1 MYLSLL
7 QIKNFR
13 CFDGNEHSITFK
25 KGLNVLVGENDSGKS
40 AIMDAI
46 KLVLGTTDMNWY
58 RVEQE
63 DFYKE
68 DATLEI
74 KITCKFEELNEDERG
89 AFLECLSYEDENK
102 IEDAKEENSY
112 SLRTMIQNGW
122 FYQGNKK
129 CFCDNDE
136 LTLNE
141 IAHNTKLSATTV
153 LRIINS
159 LQKRGYVNRNL
170 ENKKRSIPKWN
181 TPLRFFDYISFKK

>member
-74 KITCKFEELNEDERG
+74 KITCKFG
-89 AFLECLSYEDENK
+89 AAGFVIILRNPLTCLRPMYYK
-102 IEDAKEENSY
+102 
-112 SLRTMIQNGW
+112 
-122 FYQGNKK
+122 
-129 CFCDNDE
+129 
-136 LTLNE
+136 
-141 IAHNTKLSATTV
+141 
-153 LRIINS
+153 
-159 LQKRGYVNRNL
+159 
-170 ENKKRSIPKWN
+170 
-181 TPLRFFDYISFKK
+181 

>member
-89 AFLECLSYEDENK
+89 AFLECLSYEMK
-102 IEDAKEENSY
+102 I
-112 SLRTMIQNGW
+112 
-122 FYQGNKK
+122 
-129 CFCDNDE
+129 
-136 LTLNE
+136 
-141 IAHNTKLSATTV
+141 
-153 LRIINS
+153 
-159 LQKRGYVNRNL
+159 KRFHVYIYIGRADIYHH
-170 ENKKRSIPKWN
+170 SIRLAQW
-181 TPLRFFDYISFKK
+181 

>member
-63 DFYKE
+63 D
-68 DATLEI
+68 
-74 KITCKFEELNEDERG
+74 G
-89 AFLECLSYEDENK
+89 
-102 IEDAKEENSY
+102 
-112 SLRTMIQNGW
+112 
-122 FYQGNKK
+122 
-129 CFCDNDE
+129 
-136 LTLNE
+136 LT
-141 IAHNTKLSATTV
+141 
-153 LRIINS
+153 
-159 LQKRGYVNRNL
+159 
-170 ENKKRSIPKWN
+170 P
-181 TPLRFFDYISFKK
+181 DD

>member
-74 KITCKFEELNEDERG
+74 KIRKGRISSYPKTKRL
-89 AFLECLSYEDENK
+89 LSFYYVK
-102 IEDAKEENSY
+102 IS
-112 SLRTMIQNGW
+112 
-122 FYQGNKK
+122 
-129 CFCDNDE
+129 
-136 LTLNE
+136 
-141 IAHNTKLSATTV
+141 
-153 LRIINS
+153 
-159 LQKRGYVNRNL
+159 
-170 ENKKRSIPKWN
+170 
-181 TPLRFFDYISFKK
+181 

>member
-1 MYLSLL
+1 MYISLL

-68 DATLEI
+68 DATL
-74 KITCKFEELNEDERG
+74 KLKLHVN
-89 AFLECLSYEDENK
+89 
-102 IEDAKEENSY
+102 
-112 SLRTMIQNGW
+112 LRNTLLIMVLTMISE
-122 FYQGNKK
+122 Y
-129 CFCDNDE
+129 
-136 LTLNE
+136 
-141 IAHNTKLSATTV
+141 TTFHG
-153 LRIINS
+153 RCS
-159 LQKRGYVNRNL
+159 G
-170 ENKKRSIPKWN
+170 
-181 TPLRFFDYISFKK
+181 TFFFL

>member
-74 KITCKFEELNEDERG
+74 KITCKLG
-89 AFLECLSYEDENK
+89 LSSKVCKFFFYT
-102 IEDAKEENSY
+102 
-112 SLRTMIQNGW
+112 SLRSLVR
-122 FYQGNKK
+122 YRV
-129 CFCDNDE
+129 
-136 LTLNE
+136 LTE
-141 IAHNTKLSATTV
+141 IPVMVETCL
-153 LRIINS
+153 
-159 LQKRGYVNRNL
+159 
-170 ENKKRSIPKWN
+170 
-181 TPLRFFDYISFKK
+181 

>member
-63 DFYKE
+63 DFYFH
-68 DATLEI
+68 LHM
-74 KITCKFEELNEDERG
+74 RG
-89 AFLECLSYEDENK
+89 
-102 IEDAKEENSY
+102 
-112 SLRTMIQNGW
+112 
-122 FYQGNKK
+122 
-129 CFCDNDE
+129 
-136 LTLNE
+136 
-141 IAHNTKLSATTV
+141 
-153 LRIINS
+153 
-159 LQKRGYVNRNL
+159 
-170 ENKKRSIPKWN
+170 IPKK
-181 TPLRFFDYISFKK
+181 PLVHLHSISQIYM

>member
-89 AFLECLSYEDENK
+89 AFLECLSYE
-102 IEDAKEENSY
+102 Y
-112 SLRTMIQNGW
+112 
-122 FYQGNKK
+122 
-129 CFCDNDE
+129 
-136 LTLNE
+136 
-141 IAHNTKLSATTV
+141 
-153 LRIINS
+153 
-159 LQKRGYVNRNL
+159 
-170 ENKKRSIPKWN
+170 ENKKIPCLYLHWTCRYLSSFN
-181 TPLRFFDYISFKK
+181 PPRPVVNVSTGIEGNGPSPSAEARQDLRDIYEYIAYELLVPETAAGQWLHCSER

>member
-74 KITCKFEELNEDERG
+74 KITCKFEKLNEDERG
-89 AFLECLSYEDENK
+89 AFLEFAIIGFCCK
-102 IEDAKEENSY
+102 IIEH
-112 SLRTMIQNGW
+112 
-122 FYQGNKK
+122 
-129 CFCDNDE
+129 CDC
-136 LTLNE
+136 E
-141 IAHNTKLSATTV
+141 I
-153 LRIINS
+153 
-159 LQKRGYVNRNL
+159 G
-170 ENKKRSIPKWN
+170 
-181 TPLRFFDYISFKK
+181 

>member
-13 CFDGNEHSITFK
+13 CFDGNEHSITFQ

-89 AFLECLSYEDENK
+89 AFFG
-102 IEDAKEENSY
+102 
-112 SLRTMIQNGW
+112 M
-122 FYQGNKK
+122 
-129 CFCDNDE
+129 
-136 LTLNE
+136 
-141 IAHNTKLSATTV
+141 
-153 LRIINS
+153 
-159 LQKRGYVNRNL
+159 
-170 ENKKRSIPKWN
+170 
-181 TPLRFFDYISFKK
+181 PLI

>member
-13 CFDGNEHSITFK
+13 CFDGNEHSITSK

-68 DATLEI
+68 DGTLEI
-74 KITCKFEELNEDERG
+74 KMAVEL
-89 AFLECLSYEDENK
+89 L
-102 IEDAKEENSY
+102 
-112 SLRTMIQNGW
+112 
-122 FYQGNKK
+122 
-129 CFCDNDE
+129 
-136 LTLNE
+136 
-141 IAHNTKLSATTV
+141 
-153 LRIINS
+153 LRIFLILKS
-159 LQKRGYVNRNL
+159 GNL
-170 ENKKRSIPKWN
+170 ITEQER
-181 TPLRFFDYISFKK
+181 RF